1 MEIAEFLRACFAED
15 RAVALAAAPGP
26 WEFDGVSS
34 ALTPSGPQGI
44 VVRKYMDGATSVRES
59 VAKTA
64 LCGDRVDGKPTAAH
78 IARWD
83 PAHVIAECDAKLR
96 IVDAESRRRRT
107 KDNVIATSRNSFD
120 DWVDV
125 TWADERGW
133 PQEERIRQA
142 EFTERFTEPS
152 PPSETLKLIAL
163 PYADRPGYREE
174 WRV

>member
-1 MEIAEFLRACFAED
+1 MDELVNFLRACFAED
-15 RAVALAAAPGP
+15 RAGALAATPGP
-26 WEFDGVSS
+26 WTVDSEVYAETIYGGDGF
-34 ALTPSGPQGI
+34 
-44 VVRKYMDGATSVRES
+44 TSVVSGGRWGGEASVFES
-59 VAKTA
+59 TEYAK
-64 LCGDRVDGKPTAAH
+64 H

-152 PPSETLKLIAL
+152 PPSETLKLLAL

-174 WRV
+174 WRP